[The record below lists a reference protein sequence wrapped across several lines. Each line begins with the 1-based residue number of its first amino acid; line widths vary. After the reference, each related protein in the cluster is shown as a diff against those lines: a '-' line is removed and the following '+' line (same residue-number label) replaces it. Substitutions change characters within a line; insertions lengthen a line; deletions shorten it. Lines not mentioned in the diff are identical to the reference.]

1 MGTHRQHPLPIRLAA
16 HGSVN
21 LFPTSKIVQNN
32 AVIKLAEIHKVYHT
46 GEVDVHAVQGVS
58 LEIMPGE
65 FVAIMGSSGS
75 GKSTLMNLI
84 GCLDRPTRGNYW
96 LDGIDIA
103 KLDRNALA
111 DIRNQKIGFVFQGFN
126 LLSRTTALENAEMP
140 MLYQRQRHSAHEQ
153 KERALRS
160 LELVGLADRADHKP
174 NQLSGGQQ
182 QRVAIARALVNQPSL
197 ILADEPTGNLDSQTS
212 IEIMGVFQKLNAQ
225 GITIVMVTHEL
236 DIARYTKR
244 TVVLRDGQIVTDE
257 PVRERLV
264 AETELG
270 RLRQAQQA
278 IKLSA

>member
-1 MGTHRQHPLPIRLAA
+1 
-16 HGSVN
+16 
-21 LFPTSKIVQNN
+21 VQTD

-46 GEVDVHAVQGVS
+46 GEVDVHAVQGVT
-58 LEIMPGE
+58 LEISPGE

-84 GCLDRPTRGNYW
+84 GCLDRPTRGNYQ
-96 LDGIDIA
+96 LDGIDVST
-103 KLDRNALA
+103 LDRNALA
-111 DIRNQKIGFVFQGFN
+111 EIRNQKIGFVFQGFN
-126 LLSRTTALENAEMP
+126 LLSRTTALENVEMP
-140 MLYQRQRHSAHEQ
+140 MLYSRHRSSAHEQ
-153 KERALRS
+153 QQHAIRA
-160 LELVGLADRADHKP
+160 LELVGLVDRADHKP

-212 IEIMGVFQKLNAQ
+212 IEIMGVFQQLNAQ

-244 TVVLRDGQIVTDE
+244 TVVLRDGRIVTDE
-257 PVRERLV
+257 PVRERLI

-278 IKLSA
+278 IKLST